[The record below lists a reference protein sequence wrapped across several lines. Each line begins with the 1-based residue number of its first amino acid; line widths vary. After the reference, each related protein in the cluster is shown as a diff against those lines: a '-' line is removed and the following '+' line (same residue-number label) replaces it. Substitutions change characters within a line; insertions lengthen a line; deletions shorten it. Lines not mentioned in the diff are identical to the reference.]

1 MHPKV
6 AISSEFFSSV
16 LKLPKTQ
23 QEKAVK
29 FMELFRQDPTSP
41 GINYETIQAA
51 RDKNLRSVRID
62 QAYRAIV
69 LAPERGDVYILL
81 WADKHDEAYEW
92 ACNKVLKINPENGV
106 LQVLE
111 SQYIDEAQQLQQAT
125 GHKTKPGLFD
135 AIRDRY
141 LVRLGVP
148 EDLVPLGPVQ
158 K

>member
-29 FMELFRQDPTSP
+29 FMELFRQDPTSA

-69 LAPERGDVYILL
+69 LAP
-81 WADKHDEAYEW
+81 DEGMFTF
-92 ACNKVLKINPENGV
+92 CCGRI
-106 LQVLE
+106 
-111 SQYIDEAQQLQQAT
+111 ST
-125 GHKTKPGLFD
+125 MKPMN
-135 AIRDRY
+135 
-141 LVRLGVP
+141 
-148 EDLVPLGPVQ
+148 GPVI
-158 K
+158 KF

>member
-29 FMELFRQDPTSP
+29 FMELFRQDPTSA

-81 WADKHDEAYEW
+81 WAD
-92 ACNKVLKINPENGV
+92 
-106 LQVLE
+106 
-111 SQYIDEAQQLQQAT
+111 
-125 GHKTKPGLFD
+125 
-135 AIRDRY
+135 
-141 LVRLGVP
+141 
-148 EDLVPLGPVQ
+148 
-158 K
+158 